1 MRMDKMDSARPLN
14 DDERIERE
22 RSEIVAAMNRAGM
35 PYSVHELILLT
46 LLSDVQK
53 QKAQQAA
60 RAADA
65 E

>member
-1 MRMDKMDSARPLN
+1 MDKMDSARPLN

-53 QKAQQAA
+53 QKEAA
-60 RAADA
+60 LRGGEVSIDG
-65 E
+65 

>member
-1 MRMDKMDSARPLN
+1 MDKMDSARPLN

-35 PYSVHELILLT
+35 PYSVHELLLLT

-53 QKAQQAA
+53 QKAAA
-60 RAADA
+60 LRGGEVSIDG
-65 E
+65 

>member
-1 MRMDKMDSARPLN
+1 MDKMDSARPLN

-46 LLSDVQK
+46 LLSDAQK

>member
-1 MRMDKMDSARPLN
+1 MDKMDSARPLN

-53 QKAQQAA
+53 QKSEAL
-60 RAADA
+60 RGGEVSTDD
-65 E
+65 

>member
-1 MRMDKMDSARPLN
+1 MDKMDSARPLN

-22 RSEIVAAMNRAGM
+22 RSEIVAAMNRAEM

-53 QKAQQAA
+53 QKAAA
-60 RAADA
+60 LRGG
-65 E
+65 EE

>member
-1 MRMDKMDSARPLN
+1 MDSKESARPLN

-53 QKAQQAA
+53 QKSEAL
-60 RAADA
+60 RGGEVSTDG
-65 E
+65 

>member
-1 MRMDKMDSARPLN
+1 MRMDSKDSARPLN

-53 QKAQQAA
+53 QKAAA
-60 RAADA
+60 LRGG
-65 E
+65 EEE